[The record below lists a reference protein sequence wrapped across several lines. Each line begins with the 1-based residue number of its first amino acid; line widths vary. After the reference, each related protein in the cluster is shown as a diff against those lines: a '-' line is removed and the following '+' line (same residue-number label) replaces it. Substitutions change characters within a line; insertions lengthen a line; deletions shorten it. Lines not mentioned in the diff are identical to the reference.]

1 MLDTSRRNDTHG
13 ARDAP
18 CADAAPGPCG
28 DHEARELELFAR
40 FPLLATLGRV
50 GFGAFP
56 TPVERVPLPGVRG
69 ALWMKRD
76 DLNASRLAETEA
88 RCAGG
93 NKLRA
98 LEFLLGRVQRGDT
111 VITFGGDGSTHV
123 LATVALARRLGART
137 IAIRWRHEMNE
148 IARQVDR
155 RTRELADHVQSE
167 GDAVRAI
174 VRGWFASRRARGRG
188 TVWRIPPGG
197 ASPAGMLGAVNA
209 GLELAA
215 QVARGEAPAP
225 AYVVLPLG
233 TGGTAAGLALG
244 FAIAGLET
252 EVVGVRVVPRVV
264 SNRWRV
270 LALAHRCARLIE
282 RTTGT
287 RVPRVRRRAV
297 RVLHRYYGGAYGR
310 PLGAAREVRGLL
322 QRATGVI
329 LDETYGAKAF
339 AAAMDLAQTT
349 DATIL
354 YWLTFDARSVSDGAH
369 TAHAGASEEGRHQ

>member
-1 MLDTSRRNDTHG
+1 ML
-13 ARDAP
+13 
-18 CADAAPGPCG
+18 
-28 DHEARELELFAR
+28 AR
-40 FPLLATLGRV
+40 FPSLATLGRA
-50 GFGAFP
+50 GFGTFP
-56 TPVERVPLPGVRG
+56 TPVERVALPGVRG

-76 DLNASRLAETEA
+76 DLNARCLSETEA

-98 LEFLLGRVQRGDT
+98 LEFLLGRVKRGDT

-123 LATVALARRLGART
+123 LATVTLARRLGAHT
-137 IAIRWRHEMNE
+137 IAIRWRHEMND
-148 IARQVDR
+148 IARQLDR
-155 RTRELADHVQSE
+155 RTHELADHVQSE
-167 GDAVRAI
+167 GGAVRAM
-174 VRGWFASRRARGRG
+174 VRGWFVARGVTGPG

-197 ASPAGMLGAVNA
+197 ASPIGMLGAVNA

-215 QVARGEAPAP
+215 QVARGDVPGPAH
-225 AYVVLPLG
+225 VVLPLG

-244 FAIAGLET
+244 CAIAGLDT
-252 EVVGVRVVPRVV
+252 EVVGVRVVPRIV

-287 RVPRVRRRAV
+287 RVPRVRRRGV

-310 PLGAAREVRGLL
+310 PLGAAREVRGRVE
-322 QRATGVI
+322 RATGVL

-354 YWLTFDARSVSDGAH
+354 YWLTFDARSVSDSAD
-369 TAHAGASEEGRHQ
+369 TAHAGATDGGRHQ